1 MVPRAGARSPVIRRK
16 RVVLPAPFR
25 PTIPQRSPGSTVK
38 VTFCSRIVAP
48 NSTPISAKE
57 RMDTAGIWR
66 WRSGIRQPA
75 RGSRFSGAMLAYVF
89 WHWKQPAVAVAEY
102 EDAQRGFHAALAA
115 EPPPGFHRSVSV
127 ALSGAPWAGAGGA
140 AYEDWYLLDGMAALE
155 PLNQAAVTASRRGPH
170 DSAAALAAG
179 GTAGLYALRAG
190 PATEA
195 PDRKSVV

>member
-1 MVPRAGARSPVIRRK
+1 
-16 RVVLPAPFR
+16 
-25 PTIPQRSPGSTVK
+25 
-38 VTFCSRIVAP
+38 
-48 NSTPISAKE
+48 
-57 RMDTAGIWR
+57 
-66 WRSGIRQPA
+66 
-75 RGSRFSGAMLAYVF
+75 MLAYVF

-190 PATEA
+190 TATEA
-195 PDRKSVV
+195 PAHAAWFAKPNGMSYAALDGLLAPVVAATGAGLWMRQMVLGPTPEFCLWSSGVVALPAGLAALRFGVRVVWPGAAEDGHARHRPA